1 MKVWKEILKEIG
13 KVLVGLLPG
22 ALVCAISAALVLLD
36 IVVFKME
43 CDELGIVEISQS
55 LALLTVVVT
64 LVVAA
69 VKRPALRGGLVL
81 AAALFF
87 DMLLREQDQV
97 FELWLP
103 HGFWVYPVIVTT
115 AFACWYGIRRPE
127 SVRDFLV
134 TVRANR
140 HFPALALGF
149 LTVIGYARLFGV
161 KPIWQTVV
169 GMDEFRVAKHVAE
182 EGLELF
188 GYVILVYWAIIF
200 TRDLLSADDAVRK
213 DAGRS

>member
-1 MKVWKEILKEIG
+1 MRIWKEILQELG
-13 KVLVGLLPG
+13 KVFVGLLPG
-22 ALVCAISAALVLLD
+22 ALVCVVSASLVLLD

-43 CDELGIVEISQS
+43 CDELGIVEISQA
-55 LALLTVVVT
+55 LALLSVVVM
-64 LVVAA
+64 LGVAA

-81 AAALFF
+81 AAGLFL
-87 DMLLREQDQV
+87 DMFLREQDQIL
-97 FELWLP
+97 EMWLP

-134 TVRANR
+134 VVRGNR
-140 HFPALALGF
+140 HFPGLALGF

-188 GYVILVYWAIIF
+188 GYAILVYWAILF
-200 TRDLLSADDAVRK
+200 TRDLLSADDDARK
-213 DAGRS
+213 DACRS

>member
-1 MKVWKEILKEIG
+1 MQVWKDIMKELG

-22 ALVCAISAALVLLD
+22 ALVCVVSAALVLLD
-36 IVVFKME
+36 VVVFKME
-43 CDELGIVEISQS
+43 CDELGIVEVSQA
-55 LALLTVVVT
+55 LALLSVVVM
-64 LVVAA
+64 LGVAA

-81 AAALFF
+81 AAGLFL
-87 DMLLREQDQV
+87 DMFLREHDQV

-103 HGFWVYPVIVTT
+103 HGFWIYPVIVTT
-115 AFACWYGIRRPE
+115 ALACWYGIRHPE

-134 TVRANR
+134 TVRRNR
-140 HFPALALGF
+140 QFPVLALGF

-169 GMDEFRVAKHVAE
+169 GVDEFRVAKHVAE

-188 GYVILVYWAIIF
+188 GYAILVYWAILF
-200 TRDLLSADDAVRK
+200 TRDLLTDGGSRDERTP
-213 DAGRS
+213 